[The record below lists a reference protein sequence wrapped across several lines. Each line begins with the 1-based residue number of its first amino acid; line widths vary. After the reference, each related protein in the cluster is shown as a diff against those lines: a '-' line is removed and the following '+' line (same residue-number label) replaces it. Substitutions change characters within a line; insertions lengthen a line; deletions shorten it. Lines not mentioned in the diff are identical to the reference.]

1 MGGMRAALRGMVFI
15 AAAVAWISVGP
26 ALWDLI
32 QDWGP
37 REWFLYGPASA
48 LGAAALGS
56 IGWALTLYVRL
67 RSQPVLYDPPTGA
80 IPRRAGADRA

>member
-1 MGGMRAALRGMVFI
+1 MGGMRAAQRGMVFI
-15 AAAVAWISVGP
+15 AIAVVWISAGP

-32 QDWGP
+32 QGWGL
-37 REWFLYGPASA
+37 REWFLYGPVGA

-56 IGWALTLYVRL
+56 IGRALTLYVRL
-67 RSQPVLYDPPTGA
+67 RSEPVLYDLPTGA